1 MKFFYKAIN
10 PNTKA
15 DVSGYVE
22 AQSPR
27 EVRQHISS
35 KGLLPVLIREAEVV
49 QAGKVDIPLKNTSTY
64 KPVIKKLSI
73 DEQLGFVTEMQVM
86 INSGI
91 SVLEALEVIVKNS
104 PSQKV
109 RLMCADLG
117 QKVKNGMSFSEA
129 VSIYKKA
136 FGDVFTGLCISGEQ
150 SGKLALTMERMVDI
164 LKKIKSLKE
173 KLIQASIYP
182 AILTS
187 IIVGMYFLF
196 GLLVFPKFAQAF
208 QLDNITGLAGFITDS
223 CQFVVRHWIINL
235 AVIVSVGCWIKFIWE
250 ESLLKGFFDNL
261 VLKIPVVRDF
271 ARYSNLSSF
280 FAILGVAYDAGVP
293 MLYALEL
300 SQKSISNNNIKK
312 ESILARSL
320 VEHGKSLSEAFSL
333 SNLVPDTY
341 NVMVATG
348 EKSGTLGKMFAEASQ
363 SIDKKIE
370 SVMEALARLFEPTM
384 MVVIGIFVA
393 IMVVAFMQ
401 MYAQMLG
408 SLI

>member
-117 QKVKNGMSFSEA
+117 Q
-129 VSIYKKA
+129 
-136 FGDVFTGLCISGEQ
+136 
-150 SGKLALTMERMVDI
+150 
-164 LKKIKSLKE
+164 
-173 KLIQASIYP
+173 
-182 AILTS
+182 
-187 IIVGMYFLF
+187 
-196 GLLVFPKFAQAF
+196 
-208 QLDNITGLAGFITDS
+208 
-223 CQFVVRHWIINL
+223 
-235 AVIVSVGCWIKFIWE
+235 
-250 ESLLKGFFDNL
+250 
-261 VLKIPVVRDF
+261 
-271 ARYSNLSSF
+271 
-280 FAILGVAYDAGVP
+280 
-293 MLYALEL
+293 
-300 SQKSISNNNIKK
+300 
-312 ESILARSL
+312 
-320 VEHGKSLSEAFSL
+320 
-333 SNLVPDTY
+333 
-341 NVMVATG
+341 
-348 EKSGTLGKMFAEASQ
+348 
-363 SIDKKIE
+363 
-370 SVMEALARLFEPTM
+370 
-384 MVVIGIFVA
+384 
-393 IMVVAFMQ
+393 
-401 MYAQMLG
+401 
-408 SLI
+408 